1 MCCRGIQRQVAV
13 HFHKGHVH
21 LQRRMGQR
29 PKKLQLRILFDRH
42 QIQNTEN
49 LEYET
54 YLNKEVSGRDLTTAV
69 NRAVD
74 NNEKNKVS
82 KDEKGFYI
90 GNDINSVIIE
100 IKISDN
106 DTTYKMETLYN
117 GGMPTFIQYYGDI
130 SFECT
135 KIEYNKSGRVS
146 FMIFEQKTS

>member
-1 MCCRGIQRQVAV
+1 MKKTIIIIVCIVIVILSIFGNKYLNYRDKKRQ
-13 HFHKGHVH
+13 
-21 LQRRMGQR
+21 
-29 PKKLQLRILFDRH
+29 I
-42 QIQNTEN
+42 NEEN

-90 GNDINSVIIE
+90 Q
-100 IKISDN
+100 N

-135 KIEYNKSGRVS
+135 KIDYNKNGRVS

>member
-1 MCCRGIQRQVAV
+1 MKKTIIIIVCIVIVILSIFGNKYLNYKDEKRQ
-13 HFHKGHVH
+13 
-21 LQRRMGQR
+21 
-29 PKKLQLRILFDRH
+29 I
-42 QIQNTEN
+42 NEEN

-117 GGMPTFIQYYGDI
+117 GGANFYSILWRYFFRMYKNRI
-130 SFECT
+130 
-135 KIEYNKSGRVS
+135 
-146 FMIFEQKTS
+146 

>member
-1 MCCRGIQRQVAV
+1 M
-13 HFHKGHVH
+13 
-21 LQRRMGQR
+21 
-29 PKKLQLRILFDRH
+29 KKTIIFILCVVIVILSIFGTKYINYRE
-42 QIQNTEN
+42 QQSKIKKEN

-54 YLNKEVSGRDLTTAV
+54 YLNKEVSGRDLTTAI

-82 KDEKGFYI
+82 KDENGLYI
-90 GNDINSVIIE
+90 ANDVNSIEIE

-117 GGMPTFIQYYGDI
+117 GGMETFILYYCDI

-135 KIEYNKSGRVS
+135 KIDYNKQGKVS
-146 FMIFEQKTS
+146 YIVFEQKSN

>member
-1 MCCRGIQRQVAV
+1 M
-13 HFHKGHVH
+13 
-21 LQRRMGQR
+21 
-29 PKKLQLRILFDRH
+29 
-42 QIQNTEN
+42 
-49 LEYET
+49 
-54 YLNKEVSGRDLTTAV
+54 LNIFFIMSYIIFTSDI
-69 NRAVD
+69 
-74 NNEKNKVS
+74 
-82 KDEKGFYI
+82 YI

>member
-1 MCCRGIQRQVAV
+1 MKKTIIIIVCIVIVILSIFGNKYLNYKDEKRQ
-13 HFHKGHVH
+13 
-21 LQRRMGQR
+21 
-29 PKKLQLRILFDRH
+29 I
-42 QIQNTEN
+42 NEEN

-74 NNEKNKVS
+74 NN
-82 KDEKGFYI
+82 EKGFYI

>member
-1 MCCRGIQRQVAV
+1 M
-13 HFHKGHVH
+13 
-21 LQRRMGQR
+21 
-29 PKKLQLRILFDRH
+29 KKTIIFILCVVIVILSIFGTKYINYRE
-42 QIQNTEN
+42 QQSKIKKEN

-54 YLNKEVSGRDLTTAV
+54 YLNKEVSGRDLTTAI

-82 KDEKGFYI
+82 KDENGFYI
-90 GNDINSVIIE
+90 ANDVNSIEIE

-117 GGMPTFIQYYGDI
+117 GGMETFILYYGDI

-135 KIEYNKSGRVS
+135 KIDYNKQGKVS
-146 FMIFEQKTS
+146 YIVFEQKSN

>member
-1 MCCRGIQRQVAV
+1 MKKTIIIIIGIVIV
-13 HFHKGHVH
+13 ILSIFGNKY
-21 LQRRMGQR
+21 LNYKDEKRR
-29 PKKLQLRILFDRH
+29 I
-42 QIQNTEN
+42 NEEN

-54 YLNKEVSGRDLTTAV
+54 YLGRDLTTAV

-90 GNDINSVIIE
+90 GNDINSIIIE

-117 GGMPTFIQYYGDI
+117 GGMVAFIQYYGDI

-135 KIEYNKSGRVS
+135 KIEYNKNGRVS